1 MLADVFRKR
10 RVAEWIALLET
21 VGVPVGGIN
30 NLEQV
35 FAHPQVQARKMKID
49 VPHPL
54 SGSVPLV
61 ASPIKMSL
69 TPPQCTQAPPM
80 LGEHTEKVLSERLG
94 LNVQQVEALRA
105 KGILG
110 FVAKT

>member
-1 MLADVFRKR
+1 VF
-10 RVAEWIALLET
+10 E
-21 VGVPVGGIN
+21 
-30 NLEQV
+30 
-35 FAHPQVQARKMKID
+35 HPQVRARKMRID

-61 ASPIKMSL
+61 ASPMKLSV

-80 LGEHTEKVLSERLG
+80 LGEHTTAVLQERLG
-94 LNVQQVEALRA
+94 MNADQIAELCA

-110 FVAKT
+110 LAPKT